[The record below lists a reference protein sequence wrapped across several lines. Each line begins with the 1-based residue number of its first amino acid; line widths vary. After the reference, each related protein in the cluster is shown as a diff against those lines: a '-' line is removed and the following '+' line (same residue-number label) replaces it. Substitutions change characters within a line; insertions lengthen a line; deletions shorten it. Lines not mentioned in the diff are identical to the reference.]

1 MSFNV
6 RYRKLLEHVEALS
19 VVTVPQL
26 VELLDCSP
34 ATVRRDISELD
45 QQGKLKKIRNGAEKI
60 LSPKGPELEASNG
73 FYPHI
78 SDYDDYE
85 ESCRI
90 ARQAVNICSDKDSIF
105 IGAGANAFL
114 LGEHLLNTNIH
125 VYSNNVPLFSYLISQ
140 TFPHLVVL
148 GGQYIKNQ
156 NLLVSPELKL
166 NFQGR
171 YLFVEAD
178 GLTEA
183 GLTKSAMLAYMEE
196 KRMRDYLDKVVVL
209 INSDKVGEF
218 SGVPLFTLDE
228 IDIVITGKDA
238 DPKMIDTLR
247 QQHIDVYL
255 T

>member
-1 MSFNV
+1 MTSHV
-6 RYRKLLEHVEALS
+6 RYRKLLEHVEELS

-34 ATVRRDISELD
+34 ATIRRDITELD

-60 LSPKGPELEASNG
+60 LSPKSPEIAGSNG

-78 SDYDDYE
+78 SDYDDYD
-85 ESCRI
+85 ESLRI
-90 ARQAVNICSDKDSIF
+90 AQKAVDICNDKDNIF

-114 LGEHLLNTNIH
+114 LGEYLLNTNIH

-140 TFPHLVVL
+140 AFPHLVVM

-156 NLLVSPELKL
+156 NLLVSPELQL

-171 YLFVEAD
+171 YLFVDGD
-178 GLTEA
+178 GLTES
-183 GLTKSAMLAYMEE
+183 GLTKSAMLAFMEE

-209 INSDKVGEF
+209 INSDKVGLF
-218 SGVPLFTLDE
+218 SGVPLFSLDE
-228 IDIVITGKDA
+228 IDIVITGKEA
-238 DPKMIDTLR
+238 DTKVINIMK
-247 QQHIDVYL
+247 QHNIEVHL

>member
-1 MSFNV
+1 MTSHV
-6 RYRKLLEHVEALS
+6 RYKKLLEHVEALS
-19 VVTVPQL
+19 VVTVQQL

-34 ATVRRDISELD
+34 ATVRRDIAELD

-60 LSPKGPELEASNG
+60 LSPKSPEVEGSNG

-85 ESCRI
+85 ESRRI
-90 ARQAVNICSDKDSIF
+90 ARQAVDICNDKDSIF

-114 LGEHLLNTNIH
+114 LGECLLNTNIH

-156 NLLVSPELKL
+156 NLLVSPGLQL

-171 YLFVEAD
+171 YLFVDGD
-178 GLTEA
+178 GLTDA

-196 KRMRDYLDKVVVL
+196 KRMRDWLDKIVVL
-209 INSDKVGEF
+209 INSDKVGVF
-218 SGVPLFTLDE
+218 SGVPLFSLDE

-238 DPKMIDTLR
+238 DPEIISIMEQRNIE
-247 QQHIDVYL
+247 VYL